1 MSKNPMYGL
10 KVLRCCWTEEKVPAG
25 RGEVSEGLGGVY
37 ECPDEVSS
45 NQGKFE
51 DLVEG

>member
-1 MSKNPMYGL
+1 
-10 KVLRCCWTEEKVPAG
+10 
-25 RGEVSEGLGGVY
+25 VY

-51 DLVEG
+51 DLVEVPEGLGWKYLRPVEKSEWLGEVVII